1 MRAIFEKTAI
11 FFGRDDFAY
20 CIEDFADKD
29 LYARAVNIM
38 SHGKY
43 SIYAPKGLMREN
55 AELFVKLFD
64 LFVEKYKFE
73 LPEVFKNN

>member
-1 MRAIFEKTAI
+1 M
-11 FFGRDDFAY
+11 
-20 CIEDFADKD
+20 
-29 LYARAVNIM
+29 YARAVNIM